1 MLSEISYSK
10 VDFDKG
16 KQEFY
21 GELKEINDIGLLLN
35 AGRLSIGIGDREFGL
50 LVLQQMID
58 VNSFDQRTI
67 ALTLQLAEEW
77 DSSDLR
83 KIGYAL
89 KLKARN

>member
-21 GELKEINDIGLLLN
+21 RELKEINDIGLLLN

-77 DSSDLR
+77 DSSDLW

-89 KLKARN
+89 KLKLRN